1 MYHHSYQGHA
11 TTEGFFRCMELTNQ
25 RLAKNR
31 WGQGFL
37 RSLNLRPE
45 EVERTLLMF
54 AVYTVTSVGL
64 IWLELST
71 ISIFLEEYGA
81 DKIPWIYIATAA
93 TGSGLG
99 FLYSWLQ
106 KVLPL
111 RRVIVVI
118 LLLMAMPLFLF
129 RFGII
134 LKDVQLNFWI
144 AILKVG
150 FLTLFLTWLWVE
162 ACYNLSDLNTSITSN
177 QLFNIR
183 EIKRTYPI
191 VSSGYLV
198 AGVVSGFSL
207 PLLIKVVGLDNVTLV
222 SGVMVILGASILFYL
237 SESYQQAFP
246 DSTRWIEDE
255 DDQPEFTTR
264 RIMGPLKGYIIP
276 LVAFFALAE
285 ILYVFVD
292 FQFFSQL
299 ELQYP
304 DAEEG
309 GSQIAKFLGLFEG
322 TISICQVGTQ
332 WFASSRLVDRIG
344 VFVTAMVLPGAT
356 ALLGLFSL
364 AGSISGVFSVFI
376 GMVILRFLDELLHYT
391 LQETSGPVLFQP
403 IPDNIRSSIQTLVN
417 GVAEP
422 LSTGLT
428 GAGILLILWLIHLM
442 IPTQDNLHDVESW
455 VFVGLIVATAVV
467 WLLAIWLIR
476 SQYVGLLVKSAE
488 RGRLGVSDV
497 DLRALKRAVVETLE
511 NPGPEA
517 DKRSCIELLTQ
528 IDPKNVG
535 EVLAPLLE
543 VLSPTL
549 QRQSLETML
558 NHPNPAYLEPMR
570 RLTRRPLPPEV
581 LALALR
587 YIWLTEPEPDIDQL
601 RPYLQSSVDA
611 VVRATAAALI
621 LRRGDREQKAEATNA
636 LRRMLM
642 NKQERER
649 VMGTRALGEADYL
662 QGLRLYIPNLLQD
675 ESLRVRCALLEV
687 IASTH
692 LEEYY
697 PSLLRGLSYKSTREA
712 ALQALV
718 RLDNDAIPLLVNLA
732 NDIHKSDLVRL
743 QAWTAIGQIG
753 TLEALDALVTHMM
766 TAWGTARRNILRI
779 LLKMPREAGIEG
791 VLDRMGRSGLEI
803 LIEQEL
809 MFLGQ
814 IYAALMD
821 LAEVGGRRPEGE
833 LSPAR
838 IGENGQKVTD
848 YAELLRRA
856 LKGLEADSVERCF
869 LLMKFLYPLD
879 AIQAAAFNIQ
889 SDSRSNVARGLEI
902 LDNTV
907 DIPSKRALINV
918 LDRHSELEKL
928 QSLSELVSYRPLSPS
943 DRLRRLLELRHFL
956 SDWALACCF
965 HLARSA
971 RWSLTA
977 EQTLV
982 CLRHPTGFVREAA
995 LAYLRVASPRA
1006 LVELL
1011 PMLQNDP
1018 DSLVAAQVQQMMA
1031 ELGVGPTTPH
1041 AAPG

>member
-1 MYHHSYQGHA
+1 
-11 TTEGFFRCMELTNQ
+11 MELTNQ
-25 RLAKNR
+25 RLTKNR
-31 WGQGFL
+31 FGQGLL

-54 AVYTVTSVGL
+54 AVYTVTSIGL

-71 ISIFLEEYGA
+71 ISLFLDEYGA
-81 DKIPWIYIATAA
+81 DKLPWIYIATAA

-99 FLYSWLQ
+99 FTYSWLQ
-106 KVLPL
+106 KIIPL
-111 RRVIVVI
+111 RRVIVVVLI
-118 LLLMAMPLFLF
+118 FMAVPLFLF
-129 RFGII
+129 RLGIGA
-134 LKDVQLNFWI
+134 KDFELNFG
-144 AILKVG
+144 L
-150 FLTLFLTWLWVE
+150 LTLKLGFIALFMTWLWVE
-162 ACYNLSDLNTSITSN
+162 SCYNLSDLNTSITTN

-207 PLLIKVVGLDNVTLV
+207 PLLLKFIGLDNVTLV
-222 SGVMVILGASILFYL
+222 SGLMVICGAGILFYL
-237 SESYQQAFP
+237 SEKYEQAFP
-246 DSTRWIEDE
+246 DDARWVDDEDE
-255 DDQPEFTTR
+255 DDDQPDFSTGG
-264 RIMGPLKGYIIP
+264 IFGPLLGYIIP
-276 LVAFFALAE
+276 LMGFFVMAE
-285 ILYVFVD
+285 VLYVFVD
-292 FQFFSQL
+292 FEFFTQI

-304 DAEEG
+304 EDDG
-309 GSQIAKFLGLFEG
+309 GSEIAKFLGLLEG
-322 TISICQVGTQ
+322 AISVCQVGTQ

-344 VFVTAMVLPGAT
+344 VFVTAMILPAGA
-356 ALLGLFSL
+356 AILGLLSFVG
-364 AGSISGVFSVFI
+364 AITGIFSVFV
-376 GMVILRFLDELLHYT
+376 GMVILRVLDELLHYT

-403 IPDNIRSSIQTLVN
+403 IPDSTRNYVQTIVN
-417 GVAEP
+417 GVVEP
-422 LSTGLT
+422 LSTGVT
-428 GAGILLILWLIHLM
+428 GAFILLVVWISGKLFSFKDSREL
-442 IPTQDNLHDVESW
+442 QNAQ
-455 VFVGLIVATAVV
+455 GLILVGAIVVSAAV
-467 WLLAIWLIR
+467 WLGIIWAIR

-488 RGRLGVSDV
+488 RGRLGFSDV
-497 DLRALKRAVVETLE
+497 DLPTLKKAVIATLE
-511 NPGPEA
+511 QPSPEE
-517 DKRSCIELLTQ
+517 DKRSCIELLSQ

-535 EVLAPLLE
+535 QVLAPLLAI
-543 VLSPTL
+543 LPPSL

-558 NHPNPAYLEPMR
+558 NHPNPDYLEPVR
-570 RLTRRPLPPEV
+570 SLTERDLPPEV

-587 YIWLTEPEPDIDQL
+587 YVWLTEPEPDISQL
-601 RPYLQSSVDA
+601 RPYLQSTVDP
-611 VVRATAAALI
+611 VVRGTAAALI
-621 LRRGDREQKAEATNA
+621 MRRGDREQKAEATNT
-636 LRRMLM
+636 LRRMLT

-675 ESLRVRCALLEV
+675 ESLRVRCALLEA

-718 RLDNDAIPLLVNLA
+718 RLENDAIPLLVDLA

-753 TLEALDALVTHMM
+753 TLPALDALVSHGM
-766 TAWGTARRNILRI
+766 TAWGKSRRNILRI

-791 VLDRMGRSGLEI
+791 VLDRMGRSGLEL
-803 LIEQEL
+803 LIDQEL
-809 MFLGQ
+809 MFIGQ
-814 IYAALMD
+814 IYAATLDFSRMTGPQQVEESD
-821 LAEVGGRRPEGE
+821 R
-833 LSPAR
+833 SDDS
-838 IGENGQKVTD
+838 GQLTAD

-856 LKGLEADSVERCF
+856 LRGLESDAIERCF

-889 SDSRSNVARGLEI
+889 SESKSNMARGLEI

-907 DIPSKRALINV
+907 DLPNKRALINI
-918 LDRHSELEKL
+918 LDRHSEQEKL
-928 QSLSELVSYRPLSPS
+928 QGLSELLAYRPLAPS
-943 DRLRRLLELRHFL
+943 DRLRRLLDLRHFL

-965 HLARSA
+965 HLARES

-982 CLRHPTGFVREAA
+982 CLRHPTGFVREAV
-995 LAYLRVASPRA
+995 LAYLRIASPRA

-1011 PMLQNDP
+1011 PMLQNDA
-1018 DSLVAAQVQQMMA
+1018 DHLVAAQVQQMMA
-1031 ELGVGPTTPH
+1031 ELGVSSH
-1041 AAPG
+1041 KSHVAPG